1 MTSKQVTSP
10 PWSSRRLVH
19 SKEMVWVS
27 RWSVALRAFYR
38 QILSLLYIYIF
49 FFLLKLPPP
58 GSPENYLYARFY
70 PDAGLQR
77 TWAVR
82 IIFSSRWMVDPWARW
97 HWQRACFPCST
108 LAQVLRSCTVKEWTS
123 GFDWEMTT
131 KILFHS
137 FCLEENHTLVVLLA
151 GYWAMALQAC
161 SLFCTWSYYKPDM
174 EVSLS
179 MLTPSQNACNSVF
192 RNLGLDLLSCGILRM
207 PTSPASGSHYGSRGS
222 VKIAHRDPP
231 SPFLGTKLVAVEQR
245 RIKNPLVFSEGC
257 GSWVWQDVPCTILRK
272 ETAWS
277 TKNVCYI

>member
-1 MTSKQVTSP
+1 
-10 PWSSRRLVH
+10 
-19 SKEMVWVS
+19 
-27 RWSVALRAFYR
+27 
-38 QILSLLYIYIF
+38 
-49 FFLLKLPPP
+49 
-58 GSPENYLYARFY
+58 
-70 PDAGLQR
+70 
-77 TWAVR
+77 
-82 IIFSSRWMVDPWARW
+82 
-97 HWQRACFPCST
+97 
-108 LAQVLRSCTVKEWTS
+108 
-123 GFDWEMTT
+123 MTT

-161 SLFCTWSYYKPDM
+161 SLFCAWSYYKPDM

-272 ETAWS
+272 ETSWS